1 MRKYVLGAVVLILLA
16 ASVAFAFRR
25 SAPVPQP
32 IAYPHKT
39 HIANQME
46 CLTCQANADRST
58 TAKFQSVAD
67 CMVCHENIKADSPEI
82 KKLAAYAA
90 RNEEPPWVRV
100 YQFEAEADVYFTH
113 KRHVND
119 LIYESLHEHV
129 ETESIAFFCECGS
142 GHCFEPVWLTGAE
155 YATEAKAHISASP
168 ANRYHVV
175 QALMAR
181 DWSAAARSLRSW
193 PRRTASGSTTPPP
206 RRSGPRSAVRSCQ

>member
-16 ASVAFAFRR
+16 ASAAFAFRR

-46 CLTCQANADRST
+46 CLTCHANADRANMAT
-58 TAKFQSVAD
+58 FPSVAD
-67 CMVCHENIKADSPEI
+67 CMVCHENIKTDSPEI

-113 KRHVND
+113 KRHV
-119 LIYESLHEHV
+119 
-129 ETESIAFFCECGS
+129 
-142 GHCFEPVWLTGAE
+142 
-155 YATEAKAHISASP
+155 KANI
-168 ANRYHVV
+168 
-175 QALMAR
+175 
-181 DWSAAARSLRSW
+181 D
-193 PRRTASGSTTPPP
+193 
-206 RRSGPRSAVRSCQ
+206 